1 MEILMMTMDELFKVF
16 ADYSLKI
23 SMSSGVYFM
32 GERIGFFDY
41 IPNLYCED
49 YCEDY
54 HFIPNKDDPDNI
66 DGFTLFNKEDKLR
79 EFFDR
84 KSLWFKQ
91 IKEQKRTAELQE
103 DFND

>member
-1 MEILMMTMDELFKVF
+1 MEILQMTMKELFKVF
-16 ADYSLKI
+16 GDYSLKI
-23 SMSSGVYFM
+23 SISSGVYFM

-41 IPNLYCED
+41 ISNPYG
-49 YCEDY
+49 EDY
-54 HFIPNKDDPDNI
+54 HFVPNKDDPDNI
-66 DGFTLFNKEDKLR
+66 NGFTLFNKEDKLR

-91 IKEQKRTAELQE
+91 IKEQKRAEQLKE